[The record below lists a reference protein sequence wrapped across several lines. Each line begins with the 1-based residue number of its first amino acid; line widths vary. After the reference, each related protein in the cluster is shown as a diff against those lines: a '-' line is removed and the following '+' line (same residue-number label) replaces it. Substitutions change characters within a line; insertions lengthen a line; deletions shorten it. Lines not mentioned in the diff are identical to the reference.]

1 MSYESQILFNS
12 GVKKSNSMFFMNEE
26 MISDIKCS
34 NAKNCILKCVI
45 N

>member
-1 MSYESQILFNS
+1 MSHESQILFNS
-12 GVKKSNSMFFMNEE
+12 GVKFSVFMNEE
-26 MISDIKCS
+26 MMSDIKCS